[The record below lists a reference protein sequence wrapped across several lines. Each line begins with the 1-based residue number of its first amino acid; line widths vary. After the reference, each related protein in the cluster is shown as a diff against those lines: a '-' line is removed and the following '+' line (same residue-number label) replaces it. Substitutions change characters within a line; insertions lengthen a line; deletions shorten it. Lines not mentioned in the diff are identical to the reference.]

1 MPPDPPIATLPRN
14 TSVTSLGSVSSD
26 DSSTMSDSVPKY
38 DIEDMM
44 KIQSKEATK
53 VLSAATR
60 DEYEKFRRNMGA
72 CFTKIPLEMDE
83 TKDASF
89 LVDDETKWN
98 ARHGTVGITLPAFP
112 KHPGIETSG
121 LTRYERTKLK
131 RETTV
136 HTTCK
141 YLCTQGLDFMD
152 KVFPGQFNTVKE
164 DGAFKLNYTLQDAF
178 DHLAKTLHFEVTTKY
193 KYPTLLTELDAPY
206 DVVAGPGPYFLKLI
220 DTQAAIQSFGPIY
233 AATAND
239 AVLVL
244 KGLTAFRK
252 AYGEDA
258 LLPSTKDWDKIDARL
273 QLTPN
278 QYQATIFNEF
288 QTFWMKELQR
298 LRHIQG
304 GGQVQVNLAEVTEDH
319 ELTNARVNHHAQT
332 IAALQAE
339 LAELRQIQQQAP
351 APIPDDLQ
359 TVLSNL
365 TTVTTKL
372 AAGTVTTAPITVATP
387 SVRSSYQAKRVARWE
402 NIKKMN
408 GGRGR
413 LYNQYCWHCGLTPNH
428 TAAGCNSLTPEQKE
442 KYKAATLHNRMG
454 GSMKYLERA
463 GKYESDFDFKM

>member
-1 MPPDPPIATLPRN
+1 
-14 TSVTSLGSVSSD
+14 
-26 DSSTMSDSVPKY
+26 
-38 DIEDMM
+38 M

-60 DEYEKFRRNMGA
+60 DEYVKFRRNMGA
-72 CFTKIPLEMDE
+72 CYTKVPLEMDE
-83 TKDASF
+83 TKNASF

-98 ARHGTVGITLPAFP
+98 AWHGTVNKTLPAFP
-112 KHPGIETSG
+112 KHPGFETSG

-152 KVFPGQFNTVKE
+152 KVFPGQFNEVKE

-193 KYPTLLTELDAPY
+193 KYQTVMTELDAPY
-206 DVVAGPGPYFLKLI
+206 DAVAGPGSYFLKLI
-220 DTQAAIQSFGPIY
+220 ETQDAIKSFGPLY
-233 AATAND
+233 AASATD

-252 AYGEDA
+252 AYGEKTLLLSTQKWDA
-258 LLPSTKDWDKIDARL
+258 IDEGL

-278 QYQATIFNEF
+278 QYQAKIFSEF
-288 QTFWMKELQR
+288 QKFWMKELQS
-298 LRHIQG
+298 LRHIQA
-304 GGQVQVNLAEVTEDH
+304 GGQVQVNLAEVTEDQ
-319 ELTNARVNHHAQT
+319 ELTSARVNHHAQT

-339 LAELRQIQQQAP
+339 LAELRH
-351 APIPDDLQ
+351 IPDDLQ

-387 SVRSSYQAKRVARWE
+387 PVRSSYKERQERRAARWE
-402 NIKKMN
+402 NIKKLN
-408 GGRGR
+408 GGKGR
-413 LYNQYCWHCGLTPNH
+413 LYDQYCWHCGLTPNH
-428 TAAGCNSLTPEQKE
+428 TAAICHSLTTTQKE
-442 KYKAATLHNRMG
+442 QYKGATLHNRMG
-454 GSMKYLERA
+454 GSTKYLERA
-463 GKYESDFDFKM
+463 GKYERDFDFKM